1 MNFKNRL
8 TWVVS
13 LVVFGAALAPN
24 AGTAQTVTGGALVK
38 ALRQGGYVVVMRHAS
53 SPRDEPDSK
62 TANAD
67 NIQHERQLDE
77 QGRTTAVAMGTALRE
92 FKIPI
97 GEILSSPTYR
107 ALETVRL
114 ARLGK
119 ATPVPELGD
128 GGRGMQT
135 SAETQVAWL
144 RQRVTQFPART
155 NTLIVTHFPNM
166 SGAFPQF
173 TKDLMDGEAL
183 VFGPDGKGGAALV
196 ARVKIEE
203 WPRLPR

>member
-1 MNFKNRL
+1 MDFKIRL
-8 TWVVS
+8 MVVS
-13 LVVFGAALAPN
+13 LVVFGAAFAPN
-24 AGTAQTVTGGALVK
+24 AGTAETVTGEALVK
-38 ALRQGGYVVVMRHAS
+38 ALREGGYVIVMRHAS
-53 SPRDEPDSK
+53 SPRDVPDSK

-67 NIQHERQLDE
+67 NLEHERQLDE

-92 FKIPI
+92 LKIPI

-107 ALETVRL
+107 ALETLRL

-119 ATPVPELGD
+119 STPVTELGD

-135 SAETQVAWL
+135 SAETQVTWL

-183 VFGPDGKGGAALV
+183 VFGPDGKGGAALM

-203 WPRLPR
+203 WPRMAR